1 MTRLRA
7 LFVLLCLLLSTAG
20 AVDGADARKRGRLA
34 ASKQKRSRA
43 VHVPRALLLAP
54 LFPASTV
61 PGTAATPQA
70 PEQPAGGAPQG
81 YEPTPEP
88 QPTPVTALGITHRE
102 FSTLLSRQSVP
113 AGEVVVQV
121 RNAGEDPHDL
131 QVIALDG
138 QGGGGAF
145 AAVEPGATATQRIP
159 MGAGSYYLFCS
170 LVDAVDHQQAG
181 MHATLTV
188 TPA

>member
-7 LFVLLCLLLSTAG
+7 LSVLLCLLVSTAG

-34 ASKQKRSRA
+34 ASKQKRSRS

-54 LFPASTV
+54 LFPGAPAS
-61 PGTAATPQA
+61 GGATATQA
-70 PEQPAGGAPQG
+70 PEQPAGDAPQG
-81 YEPTPEP
+81 SDP
-88 QPTPVTALGITHRE
+88 QPTPVTALGVTHRE
-102 FSTLLSRQSVP
+102 FSTVLSRLSVP

-138 QGGGGAF
+138 QGGGDAF
-145 AAVEPGATATQRIP
+145 AAVEPGATATKRVP
-159 MGAGSYYLFCS
+159 MAAGTYYLFCS
-170 LVDAVDHQQAG
+170 LVDSVDHRQAG
-181 MHATLTV
+181 MQATLTV
-188 TPA
+188 TAPA